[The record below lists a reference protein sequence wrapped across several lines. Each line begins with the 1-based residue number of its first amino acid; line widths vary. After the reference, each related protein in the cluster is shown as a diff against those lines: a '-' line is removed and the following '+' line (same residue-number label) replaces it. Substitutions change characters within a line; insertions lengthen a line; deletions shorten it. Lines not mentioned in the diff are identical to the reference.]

1 MKLIFIFKV
10 LEFFEDY
17 DPLRSGSI
25 SKEQFRRGLG
35 LLGLSK
41 LGAHDLT
48 DGHFKILINAYEN
61 PTKQDQVLWTKFLND
76 VETGKCVLIAL
87 LTYGI

>member
-1 MKLIFIFKV
+1 
-10 LEFFEDY
+10 
-17 DPLRSGSI
+17 
-25 SKEQFRRGLG
+25 
-35 LLGLSK
+35 

-61 PTKQDQVLWTKFLND
+61 PTKRDQVLWTKFLND

-87 LTYGI
+87 LTYSI

>member
-1 MKLIFIFKV
+1 MKLIFIFQV

-35 LLGLSK
+35 YII
-41 LGAHDLT
+41 
-48 DGHFKILINAYEN
+48 FI
-61 PTKQDQVLWTKFLND
+61 
-76 VETGKCVLIAL
+76 
-87 LTYGI
+87 